1 VFHFQRKQEVK
12 VITEELPSGRSLENP
27 WRTAYWHEEIEQIRT
42 FKIKLDEIDATA
54 LKEEYS
60 RNASIVVNKKISAAE
75 NTIKHL
81 AKFGIEKWIE
91 IFASK
96 DVILNHLYCME
107 IFKMKLNQT
116 TEILKKDILDS
127 MKERTAYQRESFST
141 QVMDDYKNRT
151 ISTTS
156 DNLLL
161 AIEKLGREAKEKQ
174 KTKEEQEKKD
184 EEARKFDIIK
194 IIKTA
199 CVNQIVGKIFSI
211 IAIIIIGIFSF
222 FFGKHV
228 QATSPKISSITSQTP
243 PPIATVHPSTFSKR

>member
-1 VFHFQRKQEVK
+1 
-12 VITEELPSGRSLENP
+12 
-27 WRTAYWHEEIEQIRT
+27 
-42 FKIKLDEIDATA
+42 
-54 LKEEYS
+54 
-60 RNASIVVNKKISAAE
+60 
-75 NTIKHL
+75 
-81 AKFGIEKWIE
+81 
-91 IFASK
+91 
-96 DVILNHLYCME
+96 ME

-116 TEILKKDILDS
+116 AEILKKDILDS
-127 MKERTAYQRESFST
+127 MKERTAYQRDSFST

-151 ISTTS
+151 ISTTT

-222 FFGKHV
+222 FFEKHV
-228 QATSPKISSITSQTP
+228 QATSPKIPSITSQTP
-243 PPIATVHPSTFSKR
+243 SPNATAHPSTFPKR